1 MLIFI
6 KLCRQRNKLY
16 NYILIEIAI
25 IIIVFAHT
33 KGSFFGIIIMSKG
46 KTTERTNDMETIT
59 VKEVN
64 GYKVEKYANTR
75 GQYFVN
81 IREGNGFREFHTFR
95 TIKDAVKFIE
105 TAL

>member
-1 MLIFI
+1 MKVYTKEKSEEALF
-6 KLCRQRNKLY
+6 KVG
-16 NYILIEIAI
+16 
-25 IIIVFAHT
+25 IV
-33 KGSFFGIIIMSKG
+33 G
-46 KTTERTNDMETIT
+46 ERINNMEKIT